1 MMPWFRVDDGS
12 AFNAKVLAAGNEAWG
27 AFCRVGAH
35 CAQQLTDGHFSRA
48 LALTIAP
55 KRIWERLIE
64 VGLVDAI
71 DKGGMVIHDYLQR
84 NPSKEQ
90 VTAERQAAK
99 DRMMRVRSPGVRPN
113 RDRTNGCSSP
123 SPSHPI
129 PSHPDPEGDARASE
143 RRLKSVP
150 PPPPEPSEAMAPAMR
165 ATSDRSGDAATRKG
179 AEAGAVASGD
189 SERPVELAERI
200 WHELWEAKYRRPYEH
215 TGKYAFGP
223 QSEDQVLV
231 RIAEKAS
238 IRQGGAEAYL
248 RHKIAAYL
256 KDHGNRGWLDEH
268 CHPLRCLEHD
278 WVAYG
283 EPKEPKRLVPRRE
296 EPELLSIDEM
306 AARAAAAMTLKI
318 GNGGT

>member
-1 MMPWFRVDDGS
+1 MTWFKVDDTS

-27 AFCRVGAH
+27 AFCRVGAW
-35 CAQQLTDGHFSRA
+35 CAQQLSDGRFSRA
-48 LALTIAP
+48 IAVTIAP
-55 KRIWERLIE
+55 WRVWERLQQ
-64 VGLVDAI
+64 VGLVDPLQN
-71 DKGGMVIHDYLQR
+71 GEMQVHDYLQR

-90 VTAERQAAK
+90 VLRERAAT
-99 DRMMRVRSPGVRPN
+99 RARVSGIRNGRRNGVGTPVHSPGVTGLPSRPVP
-113 RDRTNGCSSP
+113 TQ
-123 SPSHPI
+123 
-129 PSHPDPEGDARASE
+129 PDPEGDARASGVV
-143 RRLKSVP
+143 RHLTPVT
-150 PPPPEPSEAMAPAMR
+150 PPPEPSEAVPPPR
-165 ATSDRSGDAATRKG
+165 EPEGRESPTRPTG
-179 AEAGAVASGD
+179 AASGD

-238 IRQGGAEAYL
+238 IRGPGAEPYL
-248 RHKIAAYL
+248 RHKIGAYL

-283 EPKEPKRLVPRRE
+283 EPKEPKRMVPRRE
-296 EPELLSIDEM
+296 ERVDELLSIDEM